1 MSLVHLSPTQVTNT
15 AKLSSW
21 TVTNSTLENSFK
33 LMKYASAANAAKIDI
48 STITLNGGTEL
59 TQTTLFSIEGT
70 VANLDL
76 TTLLFDTSTTIG
88 DSSAVDQT
96 GEVTGTLTVDDVKIT
111 GHAPMTA
118 TLGTAALFK
127 FTGVCSTIEFTNFVM
142 KD

>member
-1 MSLVHLSPTQVTNT
+1 MTTP
-15 AKLSSW
+15 
-21 TVTNSTLENSFK
+21 
-33 LMKYASAANAAKIDI
+33 
-48 STITLNGGTEL
+48 TITIQEITVNNGANL
-59 TQTTLFSIEGT
+59 DVSTLFSIEGT